1 MLISIFVLQKRR
13 EIGSVFEPG
22 GGGLGLGLEV
32 AGSKSEFPKME
43 RAMHKR
49 TIDEAQL

>member
-22 GGGLGLGLEV
+22 GGGLGLRV
-32 AGSKSEFPKME
+32 AGSKSEFPKMK
-43 RAMHKR
+43 RAKHKR